1 MTGKSKQHCWL
12 AQRCLTA
19 CNVGVKYLIIQE
31 KYLSPMPINGFE
43 PLTLWLQIRCS
54 ANWAKSAIK
63 LKIIGWNKTA
73 SPSNACFTSDL
84 LDPICRYYI
93 GDCRDRTRTC
103 DLKGMNLVSYQ
114 LLLLCLNLSKIN
126 AHESMWHYVWYRKDR
141 IRTCDPL
148 LPKQVRY
155 QTALLSDNKIRRA
168 RDLL

>member
-1 MTGKSKQHCWL
+1 MTGESEQHCRL

-155 QTALLSDNKIRRA
+155 QTALLSVNKIRRA